1 MKKILFVCYG
11 SGHVRMVLP
20 VARAIGEAAL
30 AEVVIL
36 GLTTAADAV
45 RAAGLPLLQ
54 IKDFIQPGDERAL
67 AHGARLRASM
77 GAVADPQETDA
88 YLGLSYAELEDEV
101 GPQEAARRYA
111 RDGRQAFLPQRLL
124 GRILD
129 AVRPDLVFAT
139 NSPRAERGAILA
151 ARQRG
156 LPAVCLVD
164 LFAIDEVRWIG
175 QGGYADAVC
184 VLNEQVRQFLVQA
197 GRQPHEIRVTGNPA
211 FDALQSPALA
221 HQGRQLRRD
230 RGWEARRVV
239 LWPEQ
244 EEPAVHPFD
253 GRPGDPALPARV
265 RDCLVQWA
273 LTHPDA
279 VLCVRPRAGQ
289 GAPDLPAHPR
299 IVLTGQDWPLAPLLH
314 AVDAVVTLTS
324 TVGLEGHL
332 AGARLVQV
340 QGSVFDEAMPLGRF
354 GIADESVP
362 LPQLPAALERV
373 TRIDASGRRDLPG
386 ITPEIDR
393 ESGAAEGQ
401 DAASD
406 PAEGATSRV
415 VRVVAGFL

>member
-20 VARAIGEAAL
+20 VASAIVEAGL
-30 AEVVIL
+30 AEIAIL
-36 GLTTAADAV
+36 GLTTAADTV

-54 IKDFIQPGDERAL
+54 IKDFIEPGDERAL
-67 AHGARLRASM
+67 AHGARLRAGM
-77 GAVADPQETDA
+77 GPVADPQETDA

-101 GPQEAARRYA
+101 GPEEAARRYA

-124 GRILD
+124 GRILE
-129 AVRPDLVFAT
+129 AVKPDLVFAT
-139 NSPRAERGAILA
+139 NSPRAERAAILA

-175 QGGYADAVC
+175 EPGYADVVC
-184 VLNEQVRQFLVQA
+184 VLNDQVRQFLIQS
-197 GRQPHEIRVTGNPA
+197 GRQPHQVQVTGNPA
-211 FDALQSPALA
+211 FDALQSPSMAL
-221 HQGRQLRRD
+221 QGRRLRQE
-230 RGWEARRVV
+230 RGWEGRQVV

-253 GRPGDPALPARV
+253 GRPGDPTLPGRV
-265 RDCLVQWA
+265 RAALVHWVQ
-273 LTHPDA
+273 THPDA

-289 GAPDLPAHPR
+289 AVPDLPTDPR
-299 IVLTGQDWPLAPLLH
+299 IVLTGQDWPLPPLLQ

-362 LPQLPAALERV
+362 LAQLPAALER
-373 TRIDASGRRDLPG
+373 ALGLGRRPPVPSAGPDVPAAPATRPANAPAVPL
-386 ITPEIDR
+386 
-393 ESGAAEGQ
+393 GAAT
-401 DAASD
+401 A
-406 PAEGATSRV
+406 RV
-415 VRVVAGFL
+415 LQVVAGFL